1 MEECSAVRPEQQ
13 DVAQVVLQLRQQ
25 HYARTAGNDTPPRC
39 VRISSTFWRC
49 PAPVAAARATKA
61 SRASRWCCGSAT
73 RVSGFF
79 LVSYRRS
86 GAASNPG
93 CALPAL
99 PVDGS
104 TDNEEVS
111 ASEIRSASRIV
122 QQQAQQQH
130 RLQLQLRQHH
140 QQQQLRQLQQYTV
153 DTAQGHIPHSAA
165 D

>member
-1 MEECSAVRPEQQ
+1 MSPKWFYNYDSSITRAQREMTHHLVAYVFQALSGGVPHPSQQQGLQRHQERP
-13 DVAQVVLQLRQQ
+13 DGVVVAR
-25 HYARTAGNDTPPRC
+25 H
-39 VRISSTFWRC
+39 
-49 PAPVAAARATKA
+49 A
-61 SRASRWCCGSAT
+61 SP
-73 RVSGFF
+73 GFF